1 MKTLR
6 TIVLEIF
13 GLFVEDR
20 WFALATALVLGAFA
34 LAATTHVID
43 PRIGGYALFAWL
55 AAVLVG
61 GVLYAA
67 RGEGG

>member
-1 MKTLR
+1 MQTLR
-6 TIVLEIF
+6 TIALEIA

-34 LAATTHVID
+34 LAATTHAID

-61 GVLYAA
+61 GVVFAA
-67 RGEGG
+67 RADGR

>member
-1 MKTLR
+1 MQTLR
-6 TIVLEIF
+6 TIVLEIV

-34 LAATTHVID
+34 LAATTHVIE

-67 RGEGG
+67 RNEGG

>member
-1 MKTLR
+1 MQTFR
-6 TIVLEIF
+6 TIVLEIV

-34 LAATTHVID
+34 LAATTHVIE
-43 PRIGGYALFAWL
+43 PRLGGYALFAWL

-67 RGEGG
+67 RGEGR

>member
-1 MKTLR
+1 MQTFR
-6 TIVLEIF
+6 TIVLEIV

-34 LAATTHVID
+34 LAATTHVIE

-67 RGEGG
+67 RGEGR

>member
-1 MKTLR
+1 MQTLR
-6 TIVLEIF
+6 TIVLEIV

-34 LAATTHVID
+34 LAATTHVIE

>member
-1 MKTLR
+1 MQTLR
-6 TIVLEIF
+6 TIALEVF

-34 LAATTHVID
+34 LAADTHAIA
-43 PRIGGYALFAWL
+43 PRMGGYALFAWL

-67 RGEGG
+67 RSDGG

>member
-1 MKTLR
+1 MQMLR
-6 TIVLEIF
+6 TIALEIA

-34 LAATTHVID
+34 LAATTHVIE

-55 AAVLVG
+55 AAVLIG

-67 RGEGG
+67 RSERG

>member
-1 MKTLR
+1 MQMLR
-6 TIVLEIF
+6 TIVLEIA

-34 LAATTHVID
+34 LAATTHTIG

-55 AAVLVG
+55 AAVLIG

-67 RGEGG
+67 RSDRG

>member
-1 MKTLR
+1 MQTLR
-6 TIVLEIF
+6 TIVLEIV

-34 LAATTHVID
+34 LAATTHVIE

-67 RGEGG
+67 RGEGR

>member
-1 MKTLR
+1 MQTLR
-6 TIVLEIF
+6 TIVLEIV

-34 LAATTHVID
+34 LAAGTHVIE

-67 RGEGG
+67 RNEGG

>member
-1 MKTLR
+1 MQMLR
-6 TIVLEIF
+6 TIALEIA

-34 LAATTHVID
+34 LAATTHAID
-43 PRIGGYALFAWL
+43 PCIGGYALFAWL

-67 RGEGG
+67 RSNGG